1 MSRATSRGHYEHND
15 RYRFLR
21 IIRTRQYP
29 NIHVHHLF
37 RQHLSTT
44 HKRYLIKY
52 AINVKINMN
61 LRYEARLQPMTF
73 LSKAS

>member
-37 RQHLSTT
+37 RQRLSTT

-52 AINVKINMN
+52 EINMN